1 MAGRNVQF
9 DIIANDKASKTF
21 DHVGDSAE
29 RTGGR
34 LGKLGGAAKVAG
46 LAIGGAAVGGVLA
59 FGAALTQGV
68 KDAASYQDLAA
79 RTANVLK
86 QTGNVAGT
94 SVAGVQELAGKLESL
109 SGVDEELII
118 NSQNVLATFTS
129 IRNVGK
135 DRIFDQATASA
146 LDMSVALGTDLQGAT
161 ILVGKALN
169 DPLKG
174 ITALSRS
181 GVSFTKQQKDQI
193 KAMVEAGDTMGA
205 QKLILGELNK
215 EFGGAAKAAG
225 QGFNGSLARL
235 KDTIGDTFRNLGT
248 KLLPT
253 VTKLANWLNEKGVP
267 ALIKFGEKIGPH
279 LKTALESAWKG
290 IQAVYRTGQKLGG
303 WFRDDFMP
311 AIRPVIEKALP
322 AFKQGLDTIKS
333 AFASS
338 GKEGTDWKGI
348 LKTIG
353 DVVITVAKVAIPVLA
368 AAFQVVA
375 VNVKSLVFAFR
386 EILWPA
392 LKFVTKLTL
401 DMFGAFIN
409 GAASAFGWIPGLG
422 AKLKAAA
429 ANFNKFRDSVNASLD
444 GIRDQTIVMRIVGKG
459 NVGGNRSQKNAKQV
473 QDIRS
478 QRAVGGYVRPGGI
491 AEVNELGPEYAYFPG
506 GGTVMTAGQTARMMR
521 GGGTQQV
528 VVQQTIHV
536 HGSVIDSRE
545 LLRIT
550 DQAKRRAQSARTYVP
565 AGA

>member
-9 DIIANDKASKTF
+9 DIIANDKASRTF
-21 DHVGDSAE
+21 DKVGAEAE

-68 KDAASYQDLAA
+68 KDAAAYQDLAA

-248 KLLPT
+248 KLLPKIT
-253 VTKLANWLNEKGVP
+253 ELANWLNAKGVP
-267 ALIKFGEKIGPH
+267 AVIAFGEKVGPY
-279 LKTALESAWKG
+279 LGKAFGAAWRG
-290 IQAVYRTGQKLGG
+290 IQVVFRAGQRLGA
-303 WFRDDFMP
+303 WFKNEFLP
-311 AIRPVIEKALP
+311 AIRPVVEQALP
-322 AFKQGLDTIKS
+322 AFKRGLDTIKS

-338 GKEGTDWKGI
+338 GKQGTDWQGI
-348 LKTIG
+348 LRTVG
-353 DVVITVAKVAIPVLA
+353 QVVITVAKVAIPVLA

-422 AKLKAAA
+422 PKLKTAA

-459 NVGGNRSQKNAKQV
+459 NVGGNRSQSKAKQV

-478 QRAVGGYVRPGGI
+478 QRAVGGYVRPGSYALVG
-491 AEVNELGPEYAYFPG
+491 ENGPEYAYFPS
-506 GGTVMTAGQTARMMR
+506 GGTVMTAGQSARSGSGA
-521 GGGTQQV
+521 GGGV